1 MMKFIKSMYFIFQH
15 RKDEL
20 NKRKIKFLY
29 QEAFNYYYDVL
40 ELAEAAKTN
49 VIELPFAIEKNA
61 KNRAMNAVLKI
72 IADGRINE
80 CYSKRIKQLKEMG
93 VR

>member
-1 MMKFIKSMYFIFQH
+1 MINFIKSLLFIFKH
-15 RKDEL
+15 RKDEI

-40 ELAEAAKTN
+40 ELLYASGN
-49 VIELPFAIEKNA
+49 VIDLPFAIEKTA
-61 KNRAMNAVLKI
+61 KNKAMNAMLKI

-80 CYSKRIKQLKEMG
+80 CYTKRIKQLKALG
-93 VR
+93 IR